1 MYHPKAPTITW
12 SELKGIAF
20 REVMEIT
27 VMLDLAD
34 KMERD
39 AADNLRTKT
48 GGA

>member
-1 MYHPKAPTITW
+1 MTW
-12 SELKGIAF
+12 SEVRALAF

-39 AADNLRTKT
+39 AAEDLRKKSQA
-48 GGA
+48 GA